1 MTIEDLALLFTRGI
15 GSRGASHLVDYF
27 GTAEALF
34 SASRAELMEGA
45 GLRAD
50 LAERILR
57 REGMAD
63 AEAEQGLNH
72 WWETLLKQR
81 KPQLAKRLAI

>member
-45 GLRAD
+45 GPSWR
-50 LAERILR
+50 
-57 REGMAD
+57 
-63 AEAEQGLNH
+63 
-72 WWETLLKQR
+72 
-81 KPQLAKRLAI
+81 